1 MATQQAT
8 VVGVFPDRQQAQ
20 RAVRALRDAGFREDQ
35 IGLASSGQDSGTLS
49 SDADTD
55 SENSYAGEGAMT
67 GLAAGAGVGAL
78 WGLGILSG
86 VLPVIGPAIAG
97 GTLGV
102 LLSSAAAGA
111 ATAGVAGLL
120 AGMGVP
126 KEEAEYYESEMHA
139 GRSIVTVNAGDRRS
153 EAFSIIQRHGGYDAS
168 TRSATQFSTPSSD
181 LAANSAMGS
190 GAAGEDYRANLRSS
204 TAESGSKPPPASSM
218 HAASATHATGGTV
231 RAHEEKLQVNK
242 TPAVQTGEVEV
253 RKEVHTEHKTIDV
266 PVTRE
271 EIVIERH
278 SGSGRPVS
286 SETVIEGQEIRIPVR
301 EDQVNVS
308 KQTVV
313 AEEVT
318 IGKKTVQDTERVD
331 ENLRKEE
338 IKVETH
344 GNANVRHEDRK

>member
-1 MATQQAT
+1 MNTKQQST

-35 IGLASSGQDSGTLS
+35 IGLASSGHETEVATADV
-49 SDADTD
+49 ADTD
-55 SENSYAGEGAMT
+55 DSYAGEGAMT

-86 VLPVIGPAIAG
+86 ILPVIGPAIVG

-111 ATAGVAGLL
+111 ATAGLAGLL

-126 KEEAEYYESEMHA
+126 KDEAEYYETEMHA
-139 GRSIVTVNAGDRRS
+139 GRSIVTVNAGDRRA
-153 EAFSIIQRHGGYDAS
+153 EAYSIIQRFGGYDAS
-168 TRSATQFSTPSSD
+168 NRSAACATACADESSLSASSGCSD
-181 LAANSAMGS
+181 KTAATLHSSA
-190 GAAGEDYRANLRSS
+190 AS
-204 TAESGSKPPPASSM
+204 TASTSRPVTPAACSS
-218 HAASATHATGGTV
+218 SGGTV
-231 RAHEEKLQVNK
+231 RAHEEKLEVNK
-242 TPAVQTGEVEV
+242 TPSVKTGEVTV
-253 RKEVHTEHKTIDV
+253 RKEVHTEHKTIEV

-271 EIVIERH
+271 EIVVERH
-278 SGSGRPVS
+278 SGTGRAVSG
-286 SETVIEGQEIRIPVR
+286 ETVIEGQEIRIPVR
-301 EDQVNVS
+301 EDQVKVE

-318 IGKKTVQDTERVD
+318 IGKRTVQDTKKVD
-331 ENLRKEE
+331 ANLRKEE

-344 GNANVRHEDRK
+344 GNANVRNEDRK